1 MSGSP
6 GNRDARADVTA
17 GASWSSAA
25 SRAAWFLCLWLVL
38 AGADLADI
46 PAAAIAIAAAT
57 WTSLRLLEPSAS
69 RRSLPAICRL
79 ALLFLYHSIVAGA
92 DVARRALDPRLPLR
106 PGFVAYPTRL
116 PRGVRR
122 NVFTT
127 LTSLLPGTVP
137 TGEDNGQLLY
147 HCLDVE
153 QPVVAEL
160 AAEEAAL
167 VRALYND

>member
-1 MSGSP
+1 MGLH
-6 GNRDARADVTA
+6 
-17 GASWSSAA
+17 AA

-38 AGADLADI
+38 AGADPADI
-46 PAAAIAIAAAT
+46 PAAAVAVAAAT
-57 WTSLRLLEPSAS
+57 WVSLRLLEPGTS
-69 RRSLPAICRL
+69 RRSLRAITQL
-79 ALLFLYHSIVAGA
+79 AVLFLYHSIVAGA

-106 PGFVAYPTRL
+106 PGFVAYPTGL
-116 PRGVRR
+116 PRGMRR
-122 NVFTT
+122 NVFAT

-137 TGEDNGQLLY
+137 AGEEDDRLVY

-153 QPVVAEL
+153 QPVAAEL

>member
-1 MSGSP
+1 MSGPSGIH
-6 GNRDARADVTA
+6 GNALGSTGAFWWSAVARAA
-17 GASWSSAA
+17 G
-25 SRAAWFLCLWLVL
+25 FLCLWLVL
-38 AGADLADI
+38 SGADVGDI
-46 PAAAIAIAAAT
+46 PAAAVAIAAAS
-57 WTSLRLLEPSAS
+57 WTSLRLLEPGAS
-69 RRSLPAICRL
+69 RRSLPAIVRL
-79 ALLFLYHSIVAGA
+79 VFLFLYHSVVAGA

-116 PRGVRR
+116 SPGIRR
-122 NVFTT
+122 NVFTS

-137 TGEDNGQLLY
+137 AGEQSGQLVY
-147 HCLDVE
+147 HCLDIE

>member
-1 MSGSP
+1 MDSFWVS
-6 GNRDARADVTA
+6 TA
-17 GASWSSAA
+17 M
-25 SRAAWFLCLWLVL
+25 RAAGFLCLWLVL
-38 AGADLADI
+38 AGANLGDL
-46 PAAAIAIAAAT
+46 PAAAGAVAAAT

-69 RRSLPAICRL
+69 RRSPLAIVQL
-79 ALLFLYHSIVAGA
+79 ALLFLYNSIIAGA
-92 DVARRALDPRLPLR
+92 DVARRAIDPRLPLR

-116 PRGVRR
+116 ARGVRR

-137 TGEDNGQLLY
+137 TGEDNEQLFY
-147 HCLDVE
+147 HCLDVG